1 MDQVIQQNAS
11 VSEELAATA
20 EELSSQAEQLQH
32 TMGFFEVGQIEQEER
47 GEDDEDAA
55 PAPKKRKTAHR
66 VAHLKMPVAAAVG
79 ELSHAGATPHAGITD
94 AQDED
99 FERF

>member
-1 MDQVIQQNAS
+1 MIQQNAS

-20 EELSSQAEQLQH
+20 EELSGQAEQLQH
-32 TMGFFEVGQIEQEER
+32 TMGFFEVGQIEQEKQ
-47 GEDDEDAA
+47 GEDEEDAA
-55 PAPKKRKTAHR
+55 PAPKKRKAAHR
-66 VAHLKMPVAAAVG
+66 VAHLKTPAAPAAD
-79 ELSHAGATPHAGITD
+79 EPHASATPHAGITD